1 MPTISKNQEYF
12 ITIAQQELHS
22 FIMLGYIQDGNPKL
36 FARIGKIYDVDAA
49 AEGCNLVMGV
59 KFFGGGLFAR
69 IADEGI
75 TRDATSTAIAYQA
88 YSINFEQVKEFIG
101 LISDL
106 EREQMKN
113 PCFNQSIRNIHK
125 NDGMTE
131 KEILNEEAIY
141 SYVPR
146 KEKGEHVTFKRKK
159 LQDCQ
164 FTSSL
169 SNIEIREFAQT
180 SQMIRSDITCRT
192 TSLNII
198 ETILKVK
205 TDISSH
211 YLIAPKYKTT
221 LVNGVPHA
229 STFYILP
236 PPPNVNQEHLTQQQI
251 ALLQKLYKRLELIP
265 KLNSSSQQTRNK
277 FEALKAI
284 YKDILGENT
293 LSATSLLHKILV
305 HEQNR
310 NQDLFI
316 HRHTHFF
323 RRLLPTSTT
332 TQKLFYDIK
341 EQLNKEITIERN
353 ITATQ

>member
-1 MPTISKNQEYF
+1 MPIISKNQEYF
-12 ITIAQQELHS
+12 ITIAQQKLHS
-22 FIMLGYIQDGNPKL
+22 FIMLGYMQDGNPNL
-36 FARIGKIYDVDAA
+36 FARIGKVYDVDAA
-49 AEGCNLVMGV
+49 AEGCSLVMGV
-59 KFFGGGLFAR
+59 KFFGGGLFSR

-75 TRDATSTAIAYQA
+75 TRDATSTPITYQA
-88 YSINFEQVKEFIG
+88 YSINFDQVKEFIG

-113 PCFNQSIRNIHK
+113 PSFNQSIRNIHK

-131 KEILNEEAIY
+131 KEILDEEAIY
-141 SYVPR
+141 SYVPI
-146 KEKGEHVTFKRKK
+146 KEKGERATFKRKK
-159 LQDCQ
+159 LQDYR

-169 SNIEIREFAQT
+169 TNVKIREFAQNT
-180 SQMIRSDITCRT
+180 QLIRSDITCRT

-198 ETILKVK
+198 ETILKFK

-211 YLIAPKYKTT
+211 YFITPKYKTT
-221 LVNGVPHA
+221 LVDGVPHA

-236 PPPNVNQEHLTQQQI
+236 PPPNVNHHLPTQQI

-293 LSATSLLHKILV
+293 LSATLLLNKII
-305 HEQNR
+305 EQEQTR

-323 RRLLPTSTT
+323 RRLLPTSTAT
-332 TQKLFYDIK
+332 EKLFHGIK
-341 EQLNKEITIERN
+341 EQLNKEINIEKN
-353 ITATQ
+353 IAATQ